1 MPTTLSPERR
11 TLLDQCVEEGW
22 PMREMFRTH
31 GLTRKTVRKYRP
43 DYTGLDRK
51 TSSELGHAARNLGR
65 KLGRN
70 YAMSMYAARA

>member
-1 MPTTLSPERR
+1 MAAKTLSPERL

-43 DYTGLDRK
+43 DYKGLDRK
-51 TSSELGHAARNLGR
+51 ASSELGHAAR
-65 KLGRN
+65 KF
-70 YAMSMYAARA
+70 SMTLRRGC